1 MILRETIT
9 CSSKSHLTI
18 KNVPEV
24 SAMPLAVNG
33 AKKSFAGVEE
43 MKFLAHCLAKKA
55 GKRKL
60 AF

>member
-1 MILRETIT
+1 
-9 CSSKSHLTI
+9 
-18 KNVPEV
+18 
-24 SAMPLAVNG
+24 MPLAVNG